1 MLALGALYDIVHGKH
16 WDIDWRMLLRLAFDA
31 AKGCIFLHGRKPPV
45 VHCDLKSPNVL
56 VSADWLGKLGDFGLS
71 NMAEHTLKGKA
82 VADASPLWASPEAL
96 RAEPQG
102 TASDVFALGTLI
114 WECLTRYRPFEGQCV
129 ATVVMNV
136 ARNGARA
143 DEEGFPKLR
152 KKLQGNSDIRAECQP
167 TPHSSEEDPR

>member
-1 MLALGALYDIVHGKH
+1 MRAHAFAFRRAASPYTLSSRAGVALNKKSCTLNIVTELLALGALYDIVHGKH

-82 VADASPLWASPEAL
+82 VADVKVKVHIIL
-96 RAEPQG
+96 RY
-102 TASDVFALGTLI
+102 SIF
-114 WECLTRYRPFEGQCV
+114 R
-129 ATVVMNV
+129 
-136 ARNGARA
+136 
-143 DEEGFPKLR
+143 
-152 KKLQGNSDIRAECQP
+152 
-167 TPHSSEEDPR
+167 HSVDL